1 MKFTS
6 LLTLSA
12 SATFALADVTLREA
26 AKDFLFGVAGN
37 TNRFNN
43 DTYMEA
49 LSQFNYMVAEN
60 GCKLSG
66 IQAEEGVFDFTD
78 CDAHYEKALELG
90 MKFRGHCLIWH
101 NYQPEWFQNLK
112 GDDLKNAII
121 NHITTVLTHY
131 KGKIDTWDIVNEA
144 LADKDATEE
153 NPFVL
158 RNSFLLQEVPDYI
171 DIAFKTAREID
182 PNLKLFYNEYYNEG
196 GPHLNKKG
204 VHVEKSNAT
213 FNFAKDLLDR
223 GVPLDGVGLQ
233 YHVRSTGYPTYDQ
246 VMEVMAKYA
255 EIGLEVQI
263 TEIDVRLDEEPTPEL
278 YELQARLYA
287 EALKACLDSSNCTA
301 FLIWGVS
308 DFDSWIT
315 DGYATIFDENYAP
328 KSAYYS
334 LLNVLKEYNNSEND
348 SNDSDDE
355 MIEIESDT
363 AVEEN
368 EDSESDSN

>member
-1 MKFTS
+1 
-6 LLTLSA
+6 
-12 SATFALADVTLREA
+12 
-26 AKDFLFGVAGN
+26 
-37 TNRFNN
+37 
-43 DTYMEA
+43 
-49 LSQFNYMVAEN
+49 
-60 GCKLSG
+60 
-66 IQAEEGVFDFTD
+66 
-78 CDAHYEKALELG
+78 
-90 MKFRGHCLIWH
+90 KFRGHCLIWH

-112 GDDLKNAII
+112 GEDLKNAII

-144 LADKDATEE
+144 LADVDATEE

-158 RNSFLLQEVPDYI
+158 RDSFLLQEVPDYI

-196 GPHLNKKG
+196 GPHYNWFGQNLK
-204 VHVEKSNAT
+204 KSNAT

-233 YHVRSTGYPTYDQ
+233 YHIQSTSYPTYDQ

-263 TEIDVRLDEEPTPEL
+263 TEIDVRLDGKLTPEL

-308 DFDSWIT
+308 D
-315 DGYATIFDENYAP
+315 
-328 KSAYYS
+328 
-334 LLNVLKEYNNSEND
+334 
-348 SNDSDDE
+348 
-355 MIEIESDT
+355 
-363 AVEEN
+363 
-368 EDSESDSN
+368 